1 MLLKNGK
8 LVLYANST
16 HTIFKSGVTQKNIF
30 SIDLTVTATVDILY
44 GIQDL
49 LYLVH

>member
-1 MLLKNGK
+1 MQIL
-8 LVLYANST
+8 
-16 HTIFKSGVTQKNIF
+16 HIQFFKSGVTQKNIF
-30 SIDLTVTATVDILY
+30 SIDLTVTVTVDILY

>member
-16 HTIFKSGVTQKNIF
+16 HTIFQKWCDTKKYF
-30 SIDLTVTATVDILY
+30 SIDLTVTVTVDILY